1 MKARLVAICT
11 ALVVLLMLSLAAT
24 LPRAANAQ
32 AAMVTHATAL
42 NVMTEDGV
50 PKAVAAKAWD
60 KAFGIAEMS
69 MGNDGNDT
77 IMVEVSGL
85 VSNSLY
91 TLWWVNMKP

>member
-24 LPRAANAQ
+24 LLRAANAQ
-32 AAMVTHATAL
+32 AAMVTHATIL
-42 NVMTEDGV
+42 NVTTEDGV

-69 MGNDGNDT
+69 MGSDGNDT
-77 IMVEVSGL
+77 IMFEVTALLST
-85 VSNSLY
+85 
-91 TLWWVNMKP
+91 TLHPLSCATTN